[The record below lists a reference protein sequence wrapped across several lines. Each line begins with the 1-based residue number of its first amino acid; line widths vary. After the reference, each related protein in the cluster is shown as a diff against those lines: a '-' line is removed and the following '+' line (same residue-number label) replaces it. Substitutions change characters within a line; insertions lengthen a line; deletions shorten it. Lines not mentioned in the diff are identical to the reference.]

1 MARLSSQTCKSTAMK
16 TAIYSFAISLSLI
29 GLALATGS
37 QWVLSSK
44 SAELPTTKSK
54 RESDHALPMV
64 KAEAITTNKL
74 ENSASTIHE
83 VISSQNDVL
92 SEADTFTVQ
101 VEPVVLSQE
110 PVIVAETGLEIDS
123 SEWNKILVEDTTIEI
138 DTTDIPD

>member
-1 MARLSSQTCKSTAMK
+1 MK
-16 TAIYSFAISLSLI
+16 TAIYSFAISLSLV
-29 GLALATGS
+29 GLALAAGS

-44 SAELPTTKSK
+44 SAAQPTTQLK
-54 RESDHALPMV
+54 RESDHALTKV
-64 KAEAITTNKL
+64 KAEASTTNKL
-74 ENSASTIHE
+74 ENSATTTNE

-92 SEADTFTVQ
+92 SEADTITVQ

-110 PVIVAETGLEIDS
+110 PVILVEEGLEIDS

>member
-1 MARLSSQTCKSTAMK
+1 MAWIYSQTCKSTAMK

-29 GLALATGS
+29 GLALAAGS
-37 QWVLSSK
+37 QWVLSSN
-44 SAELPTTKSK
+44 SATQATTQLK
-54 RESDHALPMV
+54 RESDHALHMV
-64 KAEAITTNKL
+64 KAEPITTNKL
-74 ENSASTIHE
+74 ENPASTTNE

-92 SEADTFTVQ
+92 SEADTITVQ

-110 PVIVAETGLEIDS
+110 PIILVEEGLEIDS